1 MRSIKGKRQIRKGMY
16 RAEFIRFDN
25 VIPVLCHQKKQMC
38 ASRSD
43 AHLHQPVTRP
53 QLEVAY
59 ARKRFSKSELLTT
72 DTLDN
77 AMAAPASA
85 GAKMPTAAI
94 GIMMQL

>member
-38 ASRSD
+38 TSRTDANLRSTCSESD
-43 AHLHQPVTRP
+43 
-53 QLEVAY
+53 Y
-59 ARKRFSKSELLTT
+59 ARKRFSRSELLTT

-85 GAKMPTAAI
+85 GAKIPTAAS